1 MISNLQFINS
11 ILIGVT
17 GLLDQRVKDLDEL
30 TSEKYYDTNQ
40 IKSDITDGKNDDL
53 KKLCNE

>member
-30 TSEKYYDTNQ
+30 TPEKYYDTKQ
-40 IKSDITDGKNDDL
+40 IKSDITDGKNHDL
-53 KKLCNE
+53 KQLCNE